1 MTDETQHGGQEFAA
15 RVRRIA
21 DDTGAPFLEVVEAL
35 RRHRMDEEAATAE
48 LSDIRAKAHP
58 EATTR

>member
-1 MTDETQHGGQEFAA
+1 MRRSTAA
-15 RVRRIA
+15 RSLPPGYRIA